1 MWARRGV
8 DAGGAEGAKGGVG
21 LGAGLKAESGWA
33 ESRAEESL
41 RAESGRAEMGLWAE
55 SGLSWGRSR
64 GRAEGGVGAG

>member
-1 MWARRGV
+1 MGSGAVWARLGV

-41 RAESGRAEMGLWAE
+41 RAESGGLRWAC
-55 SGLSWGRSR
+55 GRSR
-64 GRAEGGVGAG
+64 V